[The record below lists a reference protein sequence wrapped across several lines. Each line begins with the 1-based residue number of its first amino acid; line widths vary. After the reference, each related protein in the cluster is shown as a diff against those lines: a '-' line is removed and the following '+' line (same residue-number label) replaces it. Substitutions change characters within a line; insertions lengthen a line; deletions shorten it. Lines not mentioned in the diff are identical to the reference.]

1 MVDTTVFGDLPSS
14 KFDKKFQ
21 EDIEYK
27 TLETFEKTKT
37 EQRELNTWIDKFK
50 EKLIKYF
57 NEEYKSWP
65 KDIYQK
71 RCRDLD
77 YWVRKVREKIFEL
90 LKTDPQLAECVL
102 RFQEGIPPIFEK
114 NVYFKCNRYEDSLTE
129 LEVRKKLDD
138 YCENRDYIKE
148 KIDEKKNKD
157 FCLIYNTYNREN
169 DELFNK
175 DSACKQEYYEPE
187 HCIIH
192 DKCTI
197 KNKFETFPQIDCDQ
211 YDVSYDSENKSL
223 LKKVLLSTPIILG
236 ICAFF
241 LFLYKHTPLFS
252 LILNGN
258 FKRKINGILTED
270 KQEISERITEYSPK
284 YTENDKNSIGYNMT
298 SDDVY

>member
-14 KFDKKFQ
+14 KFDIKFQ

-27 TLETFEKTKT
+27 RLETFEKKKT
-37 EQRELNTWIDKFK
+37 EQHELNTWIDKFK

-77 YWVRKVREKIFEL
+77 YWVRKVHKKISEL
-90 LKTDPQLAECVL
+90 LIDPRLTDCAL
-102 RFQEGIPPIFEK
+102 RFQKDVPPIFEK
-114 NVYFKCNRYEDSLTE
+114 NVDFKCNRYEDSLTE

-157 FCLIYNTYNREN
+157 FCLIYNTYNREYN
-169 DELFNK
+169 ELFNN

-211 YDVSYDSENKSL
+211 YDVSYDSENNSL
-223 LKKVLLSTPIILG
+223 LKKVLLSTPVILG
-236 ICAFF
+236 IGAFF

-252 LILNGN
+252 LILTGN
-258 FKRKINGILTED
+258 FKRKINDILTED
-270 KQEISERITEYSPK
+270 KQEISERITEYRPK
-284 YTENDKNSIGYNMT
+284 YTENDKNSIRYNMI